1 MAIGT
6 AAAIGMGLAAG
17 GSILSA
23 KSNRKAASKAAD
35 VSEANNT
42 RNIALQREIYGQ
54 NQQALSPFMQR
65 GNAAGDQ
72 LNAML
77 LGAPAQQQPAQPAPN
92 ALAQFGGGRMNAAA
106 PYGLQDGVN
115 IDQRDMWM
123 RGNVAQAP
131 NEYWQS
137 RMNQGGNINVAT
149 PGTAGPANTTIGAPQ
164 TDPFATFRNSTGYQF
179 RLGEAMDQV
188 NSGYAGAGVLQSGA
202 AMKAIAQRAGQEAD
216 NTFGQYAG
224 LLQGQQAV
232 GAGAASALA
241 GVGQNFANS
250 VTASNNMNA
259 ANQANALLVRG
270 QNSFGNTLGMMGGV
284 LTGLGG

>member
-6 AAAIGMGLAAG
+6 AAAIGLGVAG
-17 GSILSA
+17 VGSVLSSS
-23 KSNRKAASKAAD
+23 SNKKAASKAAD

-77 LGAPAQQQPAQPAPN
+77 LGAPAQQQPAPN

-115 IDQRDMWM
+115 IDQRDMWN
-123 RGNVAQAP
+123 RGGFDRAPAYNRSYAPLAGATAAPAQ
-131 NEYWQS
+131 
-137 RMNQGGNINVAT
+137 GDVT
-149 PGTAGPANTTIGAPQ
+149 VPAQQA
-164 TDPFATFRNSTGYQF
+164 DPFDAFRNSTGYQF

>member
-6 AAAIGMGLAAG
+6 AAAIGLGVAG
-17 GSILSA
+17 VGSVLSSS
-23 KSNRKAASKAAD
+23 SNKKAASKAAD

-77 LGAPAQQQPAQPAPN
+77 LGAPTQQQVAQPAPN
-92 ALAQFGGGRMNAAA
+92 ALAQFGRMNAAA

-131 NEYWQS
+131 AYS
-137 RMNQGGNINVAT
+137 RGYAPLAGATAAQGNVT
-149 PGTAGPANTTIGAPQ
+149 VPAQQA
-164 TDPFATFRNSTGYQF
+164 DPFDAFRNSTGYQF

-202 AMKAIAQRAGQEAD
+202 AIKAIAQRAGQEAD

-270 QNSFGNTLGMMGGV
+270 QNSFGNTLGMVGGV

>member
-6 AAAIGMGLAAG
+6 AAAIGLGVAG
-17 GSILSA
+17 VGSVLSNSS
-23 KSNRKAASKAAD
+23 KNKAASKAAD

-77 LGAPAQQQPAQPAPN
+77 LGAPTQQQQPAPN
-92 ALAQFGGGRMNAAA
+92 ALAQFGRMNAAA
-106 PYGLQDGVN
+106 PYGLQDGAN

-123 RGNVAQAP
+123 RSNTAQAP
-131 NEYWQS
+131 AFNRGYAPLAGATAA
-137 RMNQGGNINVAT
+137 QGNVT
-149 PGTAGPANTTIGAPQ
+149 VPAPQ
-164 TDPFATFRNSTGYQF
+164 ADPFEKFRNSTGYQF